1 MRISPRIQILAAIA
15 GGAFIGYVA
24 ALSGPTPLTA
34 KAATQSLS
42 NGAESALVSSTSLGS
57 CVDHADCCIESGRS
71 QVLVA
76 ELALADVKVDSPN
89 SVPVQ
94 LIAQAK
100 AKSTQ
105 PTGQKSGKAAGGA
118 AGKPNILVIWG
129 DDIGTWNISHNSRGM
144 MGYMTPNIDRIA
156 KEGLSFTDYYG
167 QQSCTAGRA
176 AFIGGSVP
184 VRSGMTKVGLPGA
197 KEGWQ
202 KSDVTMATVMKSL
215 GYATGHFGKNHQ
227 GDLDE
232 HLPTMHGFDEFLGN
246 LYHLNAE
253 EEPENED
260 YPGDM
265 KLASGK
271 TFRQTF
277 GPRGVLKCKADG
289 RGGQT
294 IENTGPLTK
303 KRMETIDEETLA
315 AAKDFIKRQHD
326 AGQPFFCWWNGTRM
340 HLRTHVKKEN
350 RHKGNDEYTDG
361 MIEHDGHVGELL
373 KLIDELG
380 IAENTI
386 VQYSTDNGPH
396 YNTWPDAGTMPF
408 RSEKNSNWEG
418 AYRVPCFVRWPGK
431 FPAGKTLNGIVSHED
446 WLPTFAAAAGSTD
459 IVEKLKR
466 GVELNGRRYRNHID
480 GYSQLDYLSGKAK
493 ESPRHEFIYVNDDG
507 QIVAMRYDDWKAVF
521 LENRGHAF
529 EVWREPFVELR
540 VPLLFNLRRDPF
552 ERAQHNSNTYNDW
565 FLDRVFVLA
574 PMQQLGAKFLLT
586 MKDYP
591 PSQTPGSF
599 NLEKVQKQI
608 ESSMGGR

>member
-1 MRISPRIQILAAIA
+1 MKSQKWLAA
-15 GGAFIGYVA
+15 V
-24 ALSGPTPLTA
+24 LPL
-34 KAATQSLS
+34 LLCF
-42 NGAESALVSSTSLGS
+42 SA
-57 CVDHADCCIESGRS
+57 HAQE
-71 QVLVA
+71 
-76 ELALADVKVDSPN
+76 K
-89 SVPVQ
+89 
-94 LIAQAK
+94 
-100 AKSTQ
+100 
-105 PTGQKSGKAAGGA
+105 
-118 AGKPNILVIWG
+118 KPNILVIWG

-144 MGYMTPNIDRIA
+144 MGYQTPNIDRIA
-156 KEGLSFTDYYG
+156 KEGVAFTDYYG

-176 AFIGGSVP
+176 AFISGSVP

-202 KSDVTMATVMKSL
+202 KTDVTMATVLKSL
-215 GYATGHFGKNHQ
+215 GYSTGQFGKNHQ

-265 KLASGK
+265 VLANGK
-271 TFRQTF
+271 TFREQF
-277 GPRGVLKCKADG
+277 GPRGVLHCKADG
-289 RGGQT
+289 KGGQT

-315 AAKDFIKRQHD
+315 AAKEFITRKVK
-326 AGQPFFCWWNGTRM
+326 AGETFFCWWNGTRM
-340 HLRTHVKKEN
+340 HFRTHVKEEN

-373 KLIDELG
+373 KLLDELG
-380 IAENTI
+380 IADNTI

-418 AYRVPCFVRWPGK
+418 AYRVPCFVRWPGH
-431 FPAGKTLNGIVSHED
+431 FPAGVTLNGIVAHED
-446 WLPTFAAAAGSTD
+446 WLPTFAAVAGGAD
-459 IVEKLKR
+459 IKEKLLK
-466 GVELNGRRYRNHID
+466 GVELNDRRYRNYID
-480 GYSQLDYLSGKAK
+480 GYNMLDYLSGETQ
-493 ESPRHEFIYVNDDG
+493 ESPRRSFMYVNDDG
-507 QIVAMRYDDWKAVF
+507 QIVAMRYDAWKAVF
-521 LENRGHAF
+521 LENRGVAF
-529 EVWREPFVELR
+529 GVWREPFTELR

-574 PMQQLGAKFLLT
+574 PMQQLAAQFLMT

-608 ESSMGGR
+608 ESSLSGH